1 MVRAKNTMMTVDDEA
16 VGAANLQR
24 SRLAREC
31 ANLDKR
37 EEQALA
43 EEGYADPPS
52 PVVKLPPHA

>member
-1 MVRAKNTMMTVDDEA
+1 MARTKIAIT
-16 VGAANLQR
+16 AAEETTR